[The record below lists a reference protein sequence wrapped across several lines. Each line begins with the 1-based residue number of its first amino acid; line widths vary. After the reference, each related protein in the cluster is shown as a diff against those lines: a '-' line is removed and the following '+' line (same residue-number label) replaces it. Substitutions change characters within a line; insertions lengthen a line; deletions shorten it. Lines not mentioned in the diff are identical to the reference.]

1 MSRRLAV
8 DVGSV
13 RVGLAISEG
22 SLALPMESLAA
33 DEATVSRILEIAEQ
47 KSVQVVYVGMPL
59 NLRGDPTPS
68 TRKCI
73 DFARKL
79 AESGLTV
86 RMIDERLTTKSA
98 QQMLQK
104 TGKKVK
110 ESRGY
115 IDAQAAALILDFALQ
130 SERSEYAGIALDDL
144 NER

>member
-47 KSVQVVYVGMPL
+47 KSVQVVYVGLPL
-59 NLRGDPTPS
+59 NLRGDHTPS

>member
-33 DEATVSRILEIAEQ
+33 DEATVSHILEIAEQ
-47 KSVQVVYVGMPL
+47 KSVQVVYVGLPL
-59 NLRGDPTPS
+59 NLRGDHTPS

-79 AESGLTV
+79 SESGLTV